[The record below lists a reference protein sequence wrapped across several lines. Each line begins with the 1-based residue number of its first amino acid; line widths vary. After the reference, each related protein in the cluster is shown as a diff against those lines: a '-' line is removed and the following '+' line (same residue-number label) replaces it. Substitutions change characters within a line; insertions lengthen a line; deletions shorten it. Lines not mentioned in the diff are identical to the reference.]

1 MLDER
6 GAGIACGRMRMRGRC
21 GCTAPCSGH
30 SSVQAVSD
38 IGLSC
43 AEAVPSA
50 TVISRCG
57 GDCGFCV
64 KDCKTP
70 SRKPASL
77 SRIDTPRMHTPA
89 GNCRR
94 GGVAVRAGLAVNGGQ
109 GRCAFGQ
116 ARPIAIARC
125 GFVRNHGGQHVEL
138 DQPLGDATRPHA
150 GKNRCVDA
158 RDGAHGTVLSRTA
171 RHRCEITGGLL
182 AHTCVIPRR
191 GAEAGH
197 RSVGDL
203 AGFATTRARFNS
215 PKHGPASRRQH
226 LMHLLYPV
234 AAHGAR
240 SLAART
246 GVPRHSMRTCGAL
259 RRGCVHF
266 RSRPFRVSR
275 A

>member
-1 MLDER
+1 MLHEY
-6 GAGIACGRMRMRGRC
+6 GAGMTCARTRVRGRC
-21 GCTAPCSGH
+21 ESAAACSGH
-30 SSVQAVSD
+30 SSAQAVAD
-38 IGLSC
+38 NELSC
-43 AEAVPSA
+43 AEAVPPA
-50 TVISRCG
+50 TVISRRV

-70 SRKPASL
+70 SHKPASL

-94 GGVAVRAGLAVNGGQ
+94 GGVAVRAGQAVNGGQ

-116 ARPIAIARC
+116 AWPIAIARC

-158 RDGAHGTVLSRTA
+158 RDGAHGTVHCGTA

-182 AHTCVIPRR
+182 AYTCVIPRR

-203 AGFATTRARFNS
+203 AGCATPRARFDS

-226 LMHLLYPV
+226 LMHLLHPV

-240 SLAART
+240 SLAARI
-246 GVPRHSMRTCGAL
+246 GVPRHSMRTCG
-259 RRGCVHF
+259 G
-266 RSRPFRVSR
+266 
-275 A
+275 

>member
-1 MLDER
+1 MLHACE
-6 GAGIACGRMRMRGRC
+6 AGSACAQTHVRGRY
-21 GCTAPCSGH
+21 GCPAAACNGH
-30 SSVQAVSD
+30 SSVQAVAD

-50 TVISRCG
+50 TVISRGG

-70 SRKPASL
+70 SHKPASL

-89 GNCRR
+89 GNCRC
-94 GGVAVRAGLAVNGGQ
+94 GGVAVRAGRAVKCGQ
-109 GRCAFGQ
+109 GRRVFGQ
-116 ARPIAIARC
+116 ARPLAIARC

-138 DQPLGDATRPHA
+138 DQPLGYATRPHA

-158 RDGAHGTVLSRTA
+158 RDGAHGTVRCRTA
-171 RHRCEITGGLL
+171 RHRREITSGLL
-182 AHTCVIPRR
+182 AHTCVIPRG

-203 AGFATTRARFNS
+203 ACSATPRPRFHS
-215 PKHGPASRRQH
+215 TKHGPTSRRQH
-226 LMHLLYPV
+226 LMHLLHPV

-240 SLAART
+240 SLAARI
-246 GVPRHSMRTCGAL
+246 GVPRL
-259 RRGCVHF
+259 
-266 RSRPFRVSR
+266 
-275 A
+275 

>member
-1 MLDER
+1 MHAC
-6 GAGIACGRMRMRGRC
+6 GAGSACAQTHVRGRY
-21 GCTAPCSGH
+21 GCPAAACSGH
-30 SSVQAVSD
+30 SSVQAVAD

-50 TVISRCG
+50 TVISRGG

-70 SRKPASL
+70 SHKPASL

-94 GGVAVRAGLAVNGGQ
+94 GGVAVRAGRAVKCGQ
-109 GRCAFGQ
+109 GRCVFGQ
-116 ARPIAIARC
+116 ARPLAIARC

-138 DQPLGDATRPHA
+138 DQPLGYATRPHA

-158 RDGAHGTVLSRTA
+158 RDGAHGTVRCRTA
-171 RHRCEITGGLL
+171 RHRREITSGLL

-203 AGFATTRARFNS
+203 AGSAT
-215 PKHGPASRRQH
+215 
-226 LMHLLYPV
+226 
-234 AAHGAR
+234 
-240 SLAART
+240 
-246 GVPRHSMRTCGAL
+246 PR
-259 RRGCVHF
+259 
-266 RSRPFRVSR
+266 P
-275 A
+275 